1 MKIRFYSFNNR
12 VTNRDDSNFAF
23 SNMEYKEAVTLQK
36 GYSQNVYLRSVYS
49 QNVYSQNVYSQNVYS
64 PVYTALHTKR
74 ILYYTKMYTNIPGF
88 LSLLLLIF
96 RLYHRR
102 QIPNF
107 MNRIVIKYT
116 VRA

>member
-1 MKIRFYSFNNR
+1 MIKW
-12 VTNRDDSNFAF
+12 
-23 SNMEYKEAVTLQK
+23 VTLQNV
-36 GYSQNVYLRSVYS
+36 YSQNVYLRSVYS
-49 QNVYSQNVYSQNVYS
+49 QNKYSQNVYS
-64 PVYTALHTKR
+64 PVYSILHTKR
-74 ILYYTKMYTNIPGF
+74 ILYCTKTYTNIPGF

-116 VRA
+116 VKAWVKAFGLG